1 MNSLLWVTI
10 IVSWLIIG
18 YKIYGKFI
26 ERRLVEPDDTK
37 PTPAHSNYD
46 GVDYSPAKI
55 PLLFGHHFS
64 SIAGAGP
71 IVGPFIGV
79 MYFGW
84 LASSLWIAFGSVFIG
99 AVHDYLALMISVR
112 SNGRSISE
120 TAQQTLGKLS
130 RSIFATFLWLALVL
144 VLAIFAVV
152 AAQTFIARPG
162 IVIPT
167 FGLIIVAILFGY
179 TIYRLKWPIPV
190 GTVLALCLVAL
201 LLYVGEKVP
210 VSLQNV
216 VFIKFIGD
224 SLFLLSA
231 IDFWFCILMI
241 YCLFAST
248 IPVWILLQPR
258 DYISSWL
265 LYIGIGLGFLGL
277 IVSHP
282 HMDAPAVVSFSSK
295 EGPMWPMLFVLIA
308 CGAVSGFHSLVSG
321 GTSSKQLDREKQGL
335 TIGYGAMI
343 TEAMLAIL
351 VVAIA
356 AGALVWDP
364 SAVKSEFGY
373 QYLMGAGG
381 GPIVAF
387 SRGFGRMLSSLPI
400 LTLVA
405 GIYIGMLM
413 LNAFVITTL
422 DTATRLAR
430 FIFVESL
437 GGKFKLFGN
446 RYIVTVITVLA
457 AVFLGTSG
465 GYKTIWPV
473 FGAANQ
479 LVAALALIVISAYL
493 VGIRKPRI
501 YTVIPA
507 LFMIAT
513 TLGALIYQMIG
524 FIQQGNITL
533 ATLSILLVGLALF
546 VIYEARAVLLFMKNG
561 KSSVGDR

>member
-1 MNSLLWVTI
+1 MNSLLWVAI

-18 YKIYGKFI
+18 YKVYGKFI

-46 GVDYSPAKI
+46 GGDYSPARI

-71 IVGPFIGV
+71 IVGPLLGV

-84 LASSLWIAFGSVFIG
+84 LLSSLWIAFGSVFIG
-99 AVHDYLALMISVR
+99 AVHDYLALMTSVR
-112 SNGRSISE
+112 NNGRSISQ
-120 TAQQTLGKLS
+120 TAQQTLGTLS
-130 RSIFATFLWLALVL
+130 KSIFATFLWLALVL
-144 VLAIFAVV
+144 VVAVFAVIT
-152 AAQTFIARPG
+152 AKTFIAQPE

-167 FGLIIVAILFGY
+167 FGLILVAILFGY
-179 TIYRLKWPIPV
+179 TIYRLKWPILI
-190 GTVLALCLVAL
+190 GTVLALSLLAL
-201 LLYVGEKVP
+201 LLYIGENVP
-210 VSLQNV
+210 VILPETV
-216 VFIKFIGD
+216 VGM
-224 SLFLLSA
+224 SA
-231 IDFWFCILMI
+231 LNFWFCILML
-241 YCLFAST
+241 YCVFAST

-265 LYIGIGLGFLGL
+265 LYIGMGLGFLGL
-277 IVSHP
+277 IVLHP
-282 HMDAPAVVSFSSK
+282 HMEAPAVVSFSSK
-295 EGPMWPMLFVLIA
+295 EGPMWPMMFVIIA

-321 GTSSKQLDREKQGL
+321 GTSSKQLDRERQGL
-335 TIGYGAMI
+335 VIGYGAMI
-343 TEAMLAIL
+343 TEAILATL
-351 VVAIA
+351 VIAVA
-356 AGALVWDP
+356 AGALIWDP

-387 SRGFGRMLSSLPI
+387 SHGFGKIVSSLPV

-405 GIYIGMLM
+405 GMYIGMLM

-437 GGKFKLFGN
+437 GEKFKLFGN
-446 RYIVTVITVLA
+446 KYVVTVITVLVA
-457 AVFLGTSG
+457 AFLGTSG

-493 VGIRKPRI
+493 VGIKKPRI

-507 LFMIAT
+507 FFMIAT
-513 TLGALIYQMIG
+513 TIGALVYKMIG
-524 FIQQGNITL
+524 FVQKGNIVL
-533 ATLSILLVGLALF
+533 AILSILLIGLGLF
-546 VIYEARAVLLFMKNG
+546 VIYEARAVLLFMKDGRNPAG
-561 KSSVGDR
+561 DKSL